1 MNDLIF
7 DPKQLVFHTVKN
19 ELKDYFT
26 RGNMI
31 QFCVYDFVF
40 YSLSESEEMVA
51 NLKSMARNVLQSE
64 IKGRG
69 RRFLSRTR
77 NRRTEDVKEK

>member
-51 NLKSMARNVLQSE
+51 HLKSMAGNALQSD
-64 IKGRG
+64 KRK
-69 RRFLSRTR
+69 RQTFF
-77 NRRTEDVKEK
+77 K